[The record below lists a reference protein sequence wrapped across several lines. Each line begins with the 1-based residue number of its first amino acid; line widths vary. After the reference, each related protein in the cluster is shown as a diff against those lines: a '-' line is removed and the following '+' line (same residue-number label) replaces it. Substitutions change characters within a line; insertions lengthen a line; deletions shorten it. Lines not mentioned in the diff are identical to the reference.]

1 MIFSQESTDPRN
13 LHCLCLRSWL
23 LIWSHLFIHSCG
35 ANIIFIISLPSLPN
49 FSPPHRSLLIFSP
62 YLLSPLPVGADYN
75 WLDLN
80 IERDN
85 TRWRSSVTFVAKKR
99 PRCFAPLTRQPFVT
113 LVTTVSI
120 MPTSLL
126 QSISVFPFSIL
137 PQKTSPS
144 VISARFFSRFGSLII
159 HFLINLS
166 GVNWFLVYFS

>member
-1 MIFSQESTDPRN
+1 LSARAWFLAKKARILGTFTVCACVPDYWFDFTCSST
-13 LHCLCLRSWL
+13 HVV
-23 LIWSHLFIHSCG
+23 LILYLSSL
-35 ANIIFIISLPSLPN
+35 SLPFQILAHPTV
-49 FSPPHRSLLIFSP
+49 SLLIFSP

-144 VISARFFSRFGSLII
+144 VISARFFFPIWLFDYS
-159 HFLINLS
+159 FLDKS
-166 GVNWFLVYFS
+166 FWG